1 MQICHRIDK
10 NCYSIFI
17 CFSLLFYASIC
28 LVLLQKVKNIIQ
40 WKRGSSLSNL
50 DRISLMRNDLDE
62 LKENERQL
70 DNLIE
75 KIKINSKRQSE
86 SKQAYV
92 TCQDLHNIDM
102 YNDQVIMVVKAPPET
117 QLILMDGNPPPVVLK
132 SEKDEID
139 IFFCPDPSAGGLQ
152 PAAASLNSSD
162 DEEASTSVR
171 QHRKV
176 ASSTTTKRNGVGS
189 AQRNLLKA
197 FDETGSEPKATKSKS
212 NLFSQ
217 FNATVRC
224 ESSDEG
230 LNRNEDTEEDDEDIT
245 TTTKPF
251 KSTTITTKD
260 LMLLND
266 PSSEELEPSYGIKK
280 DVKLSLFSPQKGGS
294 WTDTLPDL
302 GGFSPSYP
310 FSHSDDPAGGF
321 FPLEPDAGYNFLL
334 AESEGIMDLF
344 DYNI

>member
-1 MQICHRIDK
+1 
-10 NCYSIFI
+10 
-17 CFSLLFYASIC
+17 
-28 LVLLQKVKNIIQ
+28 
-40 WKRGSSLSNL
+40 
-50 DRISLMRNDLDE
+50 MRNDLDE

-75 KIKINSKRQSE
+75 KIKVISKRQSDC
-86 SKQAYV
+86 KQAYV

-102 YNDQVIMVVKAPPET
+102 YNDQMIMVVKAPPET

-152 PAAASLNSSD
+152 AAASSLNSDTD
-162 DEEASTSVR
+162 DDEASTSVR
-171 QHRKV
+171 QHRKA
-176 ASSTTTKRNGVGS
+176 ASSTANKRKGVGS

-197 FDETGSEPKATKSKS
+197 FDDMSSEPRTAKAKS

-217 FNATVRC
+217 FNATVCR
-224 ESSDEG
+224 ESSNDSV
-230 LNRNEDTEEDDEDIT
+230 NTNDDIEEDEDIT
-245 TTTKPF
+245 KTTT

-266 PSSEELEPSYGIKK
+266 PSEELEPSFGLKK
-280 DVKLSLFSPQKGGS
+280 DVKLSLFSPQKNLHSNGGS
-294 WTDTLPDL
+294 WTDAIPDMSSY
-302 GGFSPSYP
+302 SPSYS
-310 FSHSDDPAGGF
+310 FSNADDPVGGF

-344 DYNI
+344 DYKI

>member
-1 MQICHRIDK
+1 M
-10 NCYSIFI
+10 
-17 CFSLLFYASIC
+17 
-28 LVLLQKVKNIIQ
+28 
-40 WKRGSSLSNL
+40 SNL

-75 KIKINSKRQSE
+75 KIKVISKRQSE
-86 SKQAYV
+86 CKQAYV

-152 PAAASLNSSD
+152 AASATLNSSESD
-162 DEEASTSVR
+162 DEEPSTSTR
-171 QHRKV
+171 QHRKA
-176 ASSTTTKRNGVGS
+176 ASSTASKRKTVGS

-197 FDETGSEPKATKSKS
+197 FDDMGSETRATKSKS

-217 FNATVRC
+217 FNATVCR
-224 ESSDEG
+224 ESSDDG
-230 LNRNEDTEEDDEDIT
+230 VNTNEDTGEEDEDIT
-245 TTTKPF
+245 TTTKPL
-251 KSTTITTKD
+251 KPTTITTKD

-266 PSSEELEPSYGIKK
+266 PSSEELEPSFGIKK
-280 DVKLSLFSPQKGGS
+280 DVKLSLFSPQKTLQMNGGS
-294 WTDTLPDL
+294 AWTEAIPDMNSY
-302 GGFSPSYP
+302 SPGYS
-310 FSHSDDPAGGF
+310 FSHSDDPVGGF

-334 AESEGIMDLF
+334 ADTEGIMDLF

>member
-1 MQICHRIDK
+1 M
-10 NCYSIFI
+10 
-17 CFSLLFYASIC
+17 
-28 LVLLQKVKNIIQ
+28 QKVKNIIQ

-86 SKQAYV
+86 CKQAYV

-102 YNDQVIMVVKAPPET
+102 YNDQMIMVVKAPPET
-117 QLILMDGNPPPVVLK
+117 QLILMDGNPPPIVLK

-139 IFFCPDPSAGGLQ
+139 IFFCPDPTSSGGLQ
-152 PAAASLNSSD
+152 PATASFSSD
-162 DEEASTSVR
+162 EEEASTSVR
-171 QHRKV
+171 QHRKA
-176 ASSTTTKRNGVGS
+176 ASSTASKRKGVGS
-189 AQRNLLKA
+189 AQRNLMKA
-197 FDETGSEPKATKSKS
+197 FDDMGSEPKTAKSKS

-217 FNATVRC
+217 FNATVCR
-224 ESSDEG
+224 ESSDDG
-230 LNRNEDTEEDDEDIT
+230 VNTNEDTEGDDEDIT
-245 TTTKPF
+245 TSTKPF

-266 PSSEELEPSYGIKK
+266 PSSEETESSFGIKK
-280 DVKLSLFSPQKGGS
+280 DVRLSLFSPQKSLQVNGGAS

-302 GGFSPSYP
+302 GSYSPSYS
-310 FSHSDDPAGGF
+310 FSHSDDPTGGF